1 MNKTNEQNNSNKNNI
16 DYNILLEYL
25 KRKDINNY
33 TLEELQLLTDL
44 FKNNGLNV
52 NFLNIKDKQKNK

>member
-1 MNKTNEQNNSNKNNI
+1 MNKTNEQKNSNRNNI

-25 KRKDINNY
+25 KRKDIDNY

-44 FKNNGLNV
+44 FKNNGYNINL
-52 NFLNIKDKQKNK
+52 LNIKDKQKK

>member
-1 MNKTNEQNNSNKNNI
+1 MNKTNEQKNSNRNNI

-44 FKNNGLNV
+44 FKNNGYNINL
-52 NFLNIKDKQKNK
+52 LNIKDKQKK